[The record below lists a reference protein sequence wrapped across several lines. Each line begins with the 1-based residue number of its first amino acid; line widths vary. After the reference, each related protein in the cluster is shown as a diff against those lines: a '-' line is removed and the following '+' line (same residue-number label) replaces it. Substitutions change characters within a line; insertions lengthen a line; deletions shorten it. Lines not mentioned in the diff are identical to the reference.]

1 MNVSQATMFY
11 LEEIP
16 ITIYID
22 QDYIVSSIQTNFVW
36 ALAVFLSTICCQYYS
51 LQIQFI
57 S

>member
-22 QDYIVSSIQTNFVW
+22 QDYIVSSIQTNFV
-36 ALAVFLSTICCQYYS
+36 
-51 LQIQFI
+51 
-57 S
+57 